1 MKFSAWQTSHKAPDI
16 TDAHHWRQSK
26 LIRNHSVS
34 LCWLVAHDK
43 TLCPLCGE
51 GYVTPRTESMQTEYR
66 GKQGTVMLRYAECD
80 ACGSEITGDA
90 DGRANKRA
98 VLAFRKSVDGLL
110 TGAEIRSAILDRA
123 QIEHQIDQDDTIAA
137 LKDELRKINKA
148 LDDPRVDLTMT
159 ASEVIKELRSALKVI
174 HAWASFPESFDCE
187 QTKRLCMSALGRE
200 Q

>member
-1 MKFSAWQTSHKAPDI
+1 ME
-16 TDAHHWRQSK
+16 
-26 LIRNHSVS
+26 
-34 LCWLVAHDK
+34 DK

-110 TGAEIRSAILDRA
+110 TGAEIRALREKFGITQEQASRLFGGGPKAFSKYEA
-123 QIEHQIDQDDTIAA
+123 DDVAHSEAMNNLLCLVRHSEDAFWELVA
-137 LKDELRKINKA
+137 LKGMTDQLPVR
-148 LDDPRVDLTMT
+148 RVAKRHTMNAPMVWTDLTFR
-159 ASEVIKELRSALKVI
+159 KEFEPEIQPAHTISYPWRLGIVSTLR
-174 HAWASFPESFDCE
+174 H
-187 QTKRLCMSALGRE
+187 
-200 Q
+200 